1 MLCIMNID
9 AKLCNKFS
17 ILNLAIHK
25 KNETEWPNGVY
36 PRNAKL
42 A

>member
-1 MLCIMNID
+1 MNID
-9 AKLCNKFS
+9 AKVHNKLS
-17 ILNLAIHK
+17 ILNLAIYK